1 MINCLVKIGNFLKK
15 KKNVTLKT
23 MDSIVIIRKKMR
35 EAYTDQTKG
44 AIGTKYQHSVSI
56 LCDQTDCDCKHK
68 SD

>member
-1 MINCLVKIGNFLKK
+1 
-15 KKNVTLKT
+15 